1 MNAPRVVV
9 ADDNPVVRSGLVSL
23 LESEGI
29 HVVGEAGDGRQAM
42 ELAERMRPDL
52 VLLDIRMPVVD
63 GVSAAKVISKTTP
76 VVMLTY
82 ADRPAL
88 VRAAIRSGA
97 AGYLVH
103 GTFTPHELT
112 AAVRAAAAGGNPLS
126 PAAAAA
132 LVGAVRRDPS
142 QDDRLPPHQARFG
155 LSAREVDVMRLV
167 AQGLPNSEISR
178 RLFLAEKTV
187 KNHLTHIYE
196 KLGVT
201 TRAAAVVTW
210 MGISPSGPAD

>member
-29 HVVGEAGDGRQAM
+29 HVVVEAGDGRQAM

-103 GTFTPHELT
+103 GTFTPQELT
-112 AAVRAAAAGGNPLS
+112 AAVRAAAAGG
-126 PAAAAA
+126 

>member
-29 HVVGEAGDGRQAM
+29 HVVGEAGAGRQAM

-76 VVMLTY
+76 VLMLTY

-88 VRAAIRSGA
+88 VRAAIRGGA

-196 KLGVT
+196 KLG
-201 TRAAAVVTW
+201 
-210 MGISPSGPAD
+210 